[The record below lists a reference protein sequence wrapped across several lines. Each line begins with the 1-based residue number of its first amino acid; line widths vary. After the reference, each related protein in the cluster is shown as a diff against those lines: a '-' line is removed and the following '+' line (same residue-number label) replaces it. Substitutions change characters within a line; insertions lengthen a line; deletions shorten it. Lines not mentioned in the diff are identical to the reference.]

1 MAEEAN
7 RMTKNPQLF
16 KLMTLNT
23 LRESKLAIPKWFVE
37 EYGAQLSNSI
47 LLKLPNGVKWKLKL
61 FRRGGKIW
69 FNEGWLDFANFY
81 SISYGSF
88 LILEYLGDSSFLVK
102 IFSCNASE
110 IRYPARDLAN

>member
-1 MAEEAN
+1 MQKWV
-7 RMTKNPQLF
+7 MPF
-16 KLMTLNT
+16 SC
-23 LRESKLAIPKWFVE
+23 SKKCLTDFHCQAIPKWFVE

-69 FNEGWLDFANFY
+69 FND
-81 SISYGSF
+81 
-88 LILEYLGDSSFLVK
+88 FLVK

>member
-7 RMTKNPQLF
+7 RMTKNPQFF

-47 LLKLPNGVKWKLKL
+47 LLKLPNGQKWKLKL

-69 FNEGWLDFANFY
+69 
-81 SISYGSF
+81 
-88 LILEYLGDSSFLVK
+88 
-102 IFSCNASE
+102 
-110 IRYPARDLAN
+110 